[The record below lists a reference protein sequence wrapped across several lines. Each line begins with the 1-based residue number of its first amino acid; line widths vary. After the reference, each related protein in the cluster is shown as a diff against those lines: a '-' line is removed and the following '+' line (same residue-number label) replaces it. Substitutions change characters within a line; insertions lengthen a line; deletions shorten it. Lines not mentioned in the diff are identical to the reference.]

1 MAKSKKDFKV
11 RYSGGVRLKISH
23 KKLPK
28 TLGDFK
34 VLYGKVF
41 NVARRMS
48 RQELV
53 LFWLSLSANRVSEK
67 KFNYFLTLS
76 SKYSKEDILGFIDE
90 VDKKD
95 GEKFLKRYSERIQ

>member
-1 MAKSKKDFKV
+1 MAKIKKDSKV
-11 RYSGGVRLKISH
+11 RYSGGIRLKVSH

-28 TLGDFK
+28 TLGDFRVLYEK
-34 VLYGKVF
+34 VL

-67 KFNYFLTLS
+67 EFNYFLTLS

-90 VDKKD
+90 LDKKD
-95 GEKFLKRYSERIQ
+95 GEKLLKEYSERI